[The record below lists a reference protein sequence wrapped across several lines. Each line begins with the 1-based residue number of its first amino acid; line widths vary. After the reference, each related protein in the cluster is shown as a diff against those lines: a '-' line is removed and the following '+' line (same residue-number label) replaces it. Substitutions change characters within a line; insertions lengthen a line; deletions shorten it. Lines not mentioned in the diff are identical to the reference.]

1 MSWGQVMTQ
10 KRATQVISSL
20 SSVYNSNI
28 DTVRQRKLWVKKY
41 YNYTNLFL
49 VSVFVPKLC

>member
-41 YNYTNLFL
+41 YDYTNLFL